1 MRTLNDLT
9 PDERSAYRVWQ
20 SKLKD
25 RTLSAEQHDQC
36 RREVDNLLWKGP
48 NAQVLAL
55 KADIASISARLER
68 LEFHAGLGD
77 DALPTIPDATGLK
90 DKVEYTITDVK
101 GLPDDVTSSPDD
113 VTSSPGGLKDKVE
126 YTITDTSLKVKPP
139 SERSERSERTAEE
152 TRGRKKLRFTTE
164 KDVNRQWRIVDREA
178 LDGAGDYTDH
188 GPYKTKKAAG
198 EMVKTLNNMPTAP
211 PLPNQTDYYHDG
223 DGVIREAKPPID
235 TAEGQIGTVISRVT
249 DDPAETITPDDD
261 PLADVL

>member
-77 DALPTIPDATGLK
+77 DALPAIPAETAPTPPTEVTIDVKDAT
-90 DKVEYTITDVK
+90 
-101 GLPDDVTSSPDD
+101 
-113 VTSSPGGLKDKVE
+113 GLKDKVE

-139 SERSERSERTAEE
+139 SERSERSERSGGAGQMAEE